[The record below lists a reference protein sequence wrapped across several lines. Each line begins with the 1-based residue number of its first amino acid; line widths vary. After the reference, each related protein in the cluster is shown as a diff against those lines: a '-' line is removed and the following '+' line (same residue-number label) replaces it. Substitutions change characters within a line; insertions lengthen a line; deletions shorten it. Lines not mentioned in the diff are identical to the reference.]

1 MINLFI
7 VLLNLI
13 AMFIQSSVNKV
24 TLLILLANDA
34 LEAIVDF
41 GSSVNDFVVI
51 LH

>member
-1 MINLFI
+1 MINLSI
-7 VLLNLI
+7 VLSNFLAICN
-13 AMFIQSSVNKV
+13 QSSENRV

-41 GSSVNDFVVI
+41 GSSVNVFVVI